1 MRCCRPVDVKIRRT
15 CAAGGRE
22 RTYRRLCSGAPVTG
36 LRGIIFCCRGEEPG
50 GSVGCRA
57 LAIPGGESTTISRLI
72 DRNGLYGPIH
82 TFPGG
87 IFATC
92 AGMVLMANH
101 VTDLRVHT
109 LGLMDMAV
117 DRNAFGR
124 QRESFEA
131 DIPVTGLDGGPFH
144 AIFIRAPVVTAA
156 GAGVHVLATLDQG
169 IVAAEK
175 GRYMALAFH
184 PELGGDLRSTN
195 GFCRIWGS
203 DPRLHYLSARI
214 HGYETGCHRH

>member
-1 MRCCRPVDVKIRRT
+1 VDVKIGVLALQGDVSEHIDAFS
-15 CAAGGRE
+15 AALR
-22 RTYRRLCSGAPVTG
+22 
-36 LRGIIFCCRGEEPG
+36 LRGCGKASFVIEVRSPADLA
-50 GSVGCRA
+50 GCAA

-72 DRNGLYGPIH
+72 DKNGLYEPIR

-92 AGMVLMANH
+92 AGMVLMA
-101 VTDLRVHT
+101 TDVADPRVHT
-109 LGLMDMAV
+109 LGLMDLTV

-131 DIPVTGLDGGPFH
+131 DIPVAGLPYGGPFH

-175 GRYMALAFH
+175 GRYLALAFH
-184 PELGGDLRSTN
+184 PELGGDLR
-195 GFCRIWGS
+195 
-203 DPRLHYLSARI
+203 LHERFLQNLGI
-214 HGYETGCHRH
+214 